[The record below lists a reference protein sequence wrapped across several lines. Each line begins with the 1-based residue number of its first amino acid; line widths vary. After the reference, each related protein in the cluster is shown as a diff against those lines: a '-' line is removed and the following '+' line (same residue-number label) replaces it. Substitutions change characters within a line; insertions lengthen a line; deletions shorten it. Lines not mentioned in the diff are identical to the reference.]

1 MINIPNYTASCKFCK
16 KVFRYLSTISKRNE
30 PVECECGSLAKRDV
44 EAELAPR
51 GTRHKW
57 ITENERWSRSMGVPP
72 ASLAEYRKRFPN
84 SVYNDK
90 GLLLIKNRKDK
101 LRQIKERDMCELS

>member
-1 MINIPNYTASCKFCK
+1 
-16 KVFRYLSTISKRNE
+16 
-30 PVECECGSLAKRDV
+30 
-44 EAELAPR
+44 
-51 GTRHKW
+51 
-57 ITENERWSRSMGVPP
+57 MGVPP